1 MMLGEP
7 AIGPGTPVAG
17 SLSLAL
23 LVSALPAQDGTFIL
37 ATTDPGTL
45 RPPFAVL
52 AETLHNQAVN
62 FLTGAGGLLQQMVA
76 R

>member
-1 MMLGEP
+1 MMLGGP

-17 SLSLAL
+17 SLLLA
-23 LVSALPAQDGTFIL
+23 PQDGTFVL